1 METRAL
7 AHLEKDYVAVATD
20 DLKKGE
26 SVEIAFLDTGKKAN
40 LKVNE
45 DVPLGHKVALR
56 DLKKGDNIIE
66 YGEVIGA
73 ATKDIKAGDHVH
85 VHNIKSLRWQ

>member
-1 METRAL
+1 MATKAL

-26 SVEIAFLDTGKKAN
+26 DVKITFLDSGNKKN

-45 DVPLGHKVALR
+45 DIPLGHKIALN
-56 DLKKGDNIIE
+56 DVKKGDKIIE

-73 ATKDIKAGDHVH
+73 ATNDIKTGDHVH
-85 VHNIKSLRWQ
+85 VHNIKSLRW